1 MAIVKKILS
10 ILWKVLLGI
19 GLLSSTMLAF
29 SVAYIMFAPDEWW
42 KPFYLSYVYPTPIPI
57 PADMQKTLSV
67 PTPTPEIT
75 YNPGQG
81 IMISTGTKIINLNQ
95 TNVNKYIR
103 IGITLEFAPK
113 DPTYLTMTAAEKTAY
128 LTAFTADI
136 NAKMP
141 LIDDTSIT
149 VLATKT
155 YDDLYVGTGKE
166 TLRAELLQKINAKL
180 KPDFN
185 VIGVY
190 FTEFVIN

>member
-1 MAIVKKILS
+1 MALVKKIFS
-10 ILWKVLLGI
+10 IVWRVFLAI
-19 GLLSSTMLAF
+19 GLLCTTLLAF
-29 SVAYIMFAPDEWW
+29 SVAYIMFAPDTWW
-42 KPFYLSYVYPTPIPI
+42 KPFYLNYVYPTPIAM
-57 PADMQKTLSV
+57 PADMQKTLSA
-67 PTPTPEIT
+67 PTPTVVVT
-75 YNPGQG
+75 YAPGQG

-113 DPTYLTMTAAEKTAY
+113 DPTYLTMTAAEKTAF
-128 LTAFTADI
+128 LTTFTADI

-155 YDDLYVGTGKE
+155 FDDLYIATGKE
-166 TLRAELLQKINAKL
+166 KLRAELMEKINAKL
-180 KPDFN
+180 SPDFS

>member
-42 KPFYLSYVYPTPIPI
+42 KPFYLSYVYPTPIPLA
-57 PADMQKTLSV
+57 ADMQKTLSV

-113 DPTYLTMTAAEKTAY
+113 DPTYLTMTAAEKTTY

-155 YDDLYVGTGKE
+155 YDDLYIATGKE
-166 TLRAELLQKINAKL
+166 KLRAELLDKINAKL
-180 KPDFN
+180 KPDFTL
-185 VIGVY
+185 IGVY